1 MSKKESK
8 KNFWGVLGKLHS
20 DAEAEVETAE
30 ATEEIQDLVTS
41 SASRELL
48 TVTEKQRLEEC
59 ETIIEKGL
67 QTFIEVGQV
76 LLEIKDRRLYR
87 EEYGTFE
94 TYCGSRWGL
103 SRPRAYQLIQATNV
117 VNNLSAASDVLPTT
131 ESQARPLSKLSAEDQ
146 LDTWNE
152 VVQESQ
158 ETGKS
163 ITAKSIEK
171 KVSER
176 LKKKTET
183 STIVDTEVLE
193 AEVNPENLSTIVD
206 RSELIKK
213 IRGAVADAEYEIMIE
228 VSGKWLLR
236 SGLSDIWTE
245 LRQTDE
251 LHIDEGF
258 KDYITLKQAEMLGII
273 KKA

>member
-20 DAEAEVETAE
+20 DAVAEVETAE
-30 ATEEIQDLVTS
+30 ATEEVQDLVA
-41 SASRELL
+41 SATSRELL

-94 TYCGSRWGL
+94 AYCGTRWGL

-117 VNNLSAASDVLPTT
+117 VNNLSAASEVLPTT

-146 LDTWNE
+146 LETWNE

-183 STIVDTEVLE
+183 STIVDSVAVDTETG
-193 AEVNPENLSTIVD
+193 PENLSTIVD

-245 LRQTDE
+245 LRQTED
-251 LHIDEGF
+251 LIIDDNF

>member
-193 AEVNPENLSTIVD
+193 AEVNPGNLSTIVD

>member
-30 ATEEIQDLVTS
+30 ATEEVQDLVTS